1 MSYASGGVISATDF
15 NGLAT
20 TNSANIAYV
29 WGTGSSTFGYGQSVS
44 ALSALSAGTTV
55 TATQWSGLLT
65 VLNNASLHQGGSS
78 LGPLNYTAGEII
90 TYFSNVTTAIST
102 IQTNRNSYGS
112 SGATVTGNV
121 IIPRFLAPTNDISA
135 RYWHTGFA
143 VTFASADQARYFFN
157 AGGRLNLVTNSAS
170 NNAGTNRTA
179 DWCTFLATNMI
190 TINNIGQTTNSGLSG
205 TGGTVNTNNTSIGYW
220 NAGGSNTSVGSTM
233 VNISTTGGAYNGA
246 YLDVKL
252 RTIGVQGNNSDVGN
266 KVYVD
271 VTLYSPAQSAYSA
284 PAPNPP
290 GTGTTTTNTTTE
302 DQIDITWNARLDV
315 VYPETTY
322 LSNSWG
328 PVHTGLYIPDLY
340 EWAISS
346 GGAGGNACTLSLD
359 TGQSAPT
366 PIGYALAM
374 THDGNP
380 DAYVSTYSAAKWNLC
395 PATVGQ
401 TFEWSVWIKASS
413 SVTIEGLLFMEA
425 DSAGTYLGGSS
436 MGAITVTTSWQRF
449 TGQYTMANG
458 SCAFAQTRLDG
469 VQGGGFTG
477 IVYWAGFEI
486 RRVA

>member
-1 MSYASGGVISATDF
+1 MAYASGGVISATDY
-15 NGLAT
+15 NGLAQN
-20 TNSANIAYV
+20 NSSNIAYV

-44 ALSALSAGTTV
+44 ALSPLSTGTTV

-65 VLNNASLHQGGSS
+65 VLNNANLHQGGTS

-90 TYFSNVTTAIST
+90 TYFSNVTTTVDNIC
-102 IQTNRNSYGS
+102 TNRALYGS
-112 SGATVTGNV
+112 SGATIAGNV

-135 RYWHTGFA
+135 RTWHTGFA

-157 AGGRLNLVTNSAS
+157 AGGRLNLVTSSAT
-170 NNAGTNRTA
+170 NNDGTNRTA
-179 DWCTFLATNMI
+179 DWCTFLATNMS
-190 TINNIGQTTNSGLSG
+190 TINGIGGTTNSGKSG
-205 TGGTVNTNNTSIGYW
+205 AGGTVNTNNTSIGYW
-220 NAGGSNTSVGSTM
+220 NAGGSNTSIGSTM

-252 RTIGVQGNNSDVGN
+252 RTVGVQGNNSDVGN

-271 VTLYSPAQSAYSA
+271 VTMYSPTQSLYAD
-284 PAPNPP
+284 PAPNSP
-290 GTGTTTTNTTTE
+290 GTGTTTDWNTTE

-346 GGAGGNACTLSLD
+346 GGAGLSACSVSD
-359 TGQSAPT
+359 SSASAPT
-366 PIGYALAM
+366 PFGNALAM
-374 THDGNP
+374 THNGSA
-380 DAYVSTYSAAKWNLC
+380 DAHVGTYSAAKWNLC
-395 PATVGQ
+395 PAISGQ
-401 TFEWSVWIKASS
+401 TFEWSVWIKADS
-413 SVTIEGLLFMEA
+413 SVTIEGLAFMEA
-425 DSAGTYLGGSS
+425 DAAGTYLSGGS
-436 MGAITVTTSWQRF
+436 MGAINVTTSWQRF